1 MITFNLP
8 WQKKTPKVLIIYC
21 LFVKSVFCI
30 LFYFVEF
37 WLDKY
42 DLTTTSFFWKITIRY
57 QMIRTPQ
64 STFLYGNFLCYYC
77 FLVVVVFCLVLLL
90 AWVKKYFFL
99 KNFAYLFLSN
109 ALFPFSSW
117 FVTKLLDLQLEI
129 VQRATGRT
137 TETKTEMFLLYHVSP
152 LYAIVIPGVLF
163 WITHPPT

>member
-1 MITFNLP
+1 
-8 WQKKTPKVLIIYC
+8 
-21 LFVKSVFCI
+21 
-30 LFYFVEF
+30 
-37 WLDKY
+37 
-42 DLTTTSFFWKITIRY
+42 
-57 QMIRTPQ
+57 MIRTPQ

-99 KNFAYLFLSN
+99 QNFAYLFLSN
-109 ALFPFSSW
+109 AVFPFSSW

-163 WITHPPT
+163 WRLSIGEGIVVMKIISKYIMKILKSEWLFWTDPPCCK

>member
-1 MITFNLP
+1 MPFRQIG
-8 WQKKTPKVLIIYC
+8 
-21 LFVKSVFCI
+21 FCI

-64 STFLYGNFLCYYC
+64 KYIFIWKL
-77 FLVVVVFCLVLLL
+77 LVLLLFFFCCSFCLVLLL

-99 KNFAYLFLSN
+99 QNFAYLFLSK

-137 TETKTEMFLLYHVSP
+137 TETKTEMFLLYHVSSREFSFGYRTY
-152 LYAIVIPGVLF
+152 LVGCVIHKRMALLL
-163 WITHPPT
+163 WK

>member
-1 MITFNLP
+1 
-8 WQKKTPKVLIIYC
+8 
-21 LFVKSVFCI
+21 
-30 LFYFVEF
+30 
-37 WLDKY
+37 
-42 DLTTTSFFWKITIRY
+42 
-57 QMIRTPQ
+57 MIRTPQ

-77 FLVVVVFCLVLLL
+77 FFCCSFLFGFVACLL

-99 KNFAYLFLSN
+99 QNFAYLFLSN
-109 ALFPFSSW
+109 AVFPFSSW

-163 WITHPPT
+163 WRLSIGEGIVVMKIISKYIMKILKSEWLFWTDPPCCK